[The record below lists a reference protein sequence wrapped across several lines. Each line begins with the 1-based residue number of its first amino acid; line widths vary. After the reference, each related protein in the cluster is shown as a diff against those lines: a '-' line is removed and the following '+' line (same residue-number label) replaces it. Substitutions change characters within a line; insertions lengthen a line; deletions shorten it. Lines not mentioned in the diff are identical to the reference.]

1 MNKAFKKA
9 PFTVK
14 FGGFNLDL
22 KRIGNKLLHPPGW
35 LLAVLSIISAMMLTV
50 VFVKD
55 ISKTLIA
62 YAVYALASYRLLV
75 DCIFIAIV
83 LPKHYNKIKQMIY
96 DNKYGN
102 RYMTDAA
109 FKVEVSL
116 YISLAITLGFSVY
129 NLVSGFTY
137 SSLWLGAVAVYYIL
151 LSIIRFLLLR
161 FIKKNNGKQD
171 MIAEY
176 RSYRLSAILMMLI
189 TFTLSGI
196 VLSMIL
202 KNKSYVYSDV
212 YVITSAT
219 YTFYTLTVSIID
231 IIRYRKYESPVLSAA
246 KAIRLAAALI
256 SILSLETVMLIHF
269 GNDEVLRRNITALTG
284 AAVSIILILMSI
296 YMIVHANKEIK
307 KLKEQ

>member
-62 YAVYALASYRLLV
+62 YAVYALASYTLLV

-189 TFTLSGI
+189 TFTFSGI

>member
-55 ISKTLIA
+55 ISKTFIA
-62 YAVYALASYRLLV
+62 YAVYALASYTLLV